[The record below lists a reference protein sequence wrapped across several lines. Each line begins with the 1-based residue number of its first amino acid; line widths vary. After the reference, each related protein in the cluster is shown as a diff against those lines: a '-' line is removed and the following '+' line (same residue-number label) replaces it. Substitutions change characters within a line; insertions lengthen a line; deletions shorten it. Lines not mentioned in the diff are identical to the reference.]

1 MFNPHSLSLS
11 FNLCDSSTIIPRVT
25 VDLIDIEQELF
36 ELPQKVHLCILRIC
50 CRFPELV
57 RQERVLYNKE
67 VQTRDLSEEEDADTA
82 QAEAE
87 LRERI
92 LRERLAEAESAAARE
107 KELDEESIRLEQEIE
122 ADIRGSHSP
131 YP

>member
-1 MFNPHSLSLS
+1 MNYL
-11 FNLCDSSTIIPRVT
+11 R
-25 VDLIDIEQELF
+25 
-36 ELPQKVHLCILRIC
+36 KYAYGILRID
-50 CRFPELV
+50 RPVTNLI

-67 VQTRDLSEEEDADTA
+67 VQTRDLGEESDAETA

-107 KELDEESIRLEQEIE
+107 KELDEESVRLEKEIE
-122 ADIRGSHSP
+122 ADIQGNPVSIYENHRTHRICGAQI
-131 YP
+131 

>member
-1 MFNPHSLSLS
+1 LNYLRKY
-11 FNLCDSSTIIPRVT
+11 TYGV
-25 VDLIDIEQELF
+25 
-36 ELPQKVHLCILRIC
+36 LRIGC
-50 CRFPELV
+50 PVTNLT

-67 VQTRDLSEEEDADTA
+67 VQTRDLGEENDADAA

-107 KELDEESIRLEQEIE
+107 KELDEESVRLEKEIE
-122 ADIRGSHSP
+122 ADIQGNPVPLLGNHP
-131 YP
+131 THGTCGAQI

>member
-1 MFNPHSLSLS
+1 MSRIG
-11 FNLCDSSTIIPRVT
+11 CCIADSI
-25 VDLIDIEQELF
+25 
-36 ELPQKVHLCILRIC
+36 
-50 CRFPELV
+50 

-67 VQTRDLSEEEDADTA
+67 VQTRDLGEENDADAA

-107 KELDEESIRLEQEIE
+107 KELDEESVRLEKEIE
-122 ADIRGSHSP
+122 ADIQGDPGPIPKNHRTHGIRGTQI
-131 YP
+131 

>member
-1 MFNPHSLSLS
+1 M
-11 FNLCDSSTIIPRVT
+11 PRV
-25 VDLIDIEQELF
+25 VYR
-36 ELPQKVHLCILRIC
+36 VANA
-50 CRFPELV
+50 V

-67 VQTRDLSEEEDADTA
+67 VQTRDVGEENDADAA

-107 KELDEESIRLEQEIE
+107 KELDEESVRLEKEIE
-122 ADIRGSHSP
+122 ADIRGKP
-131 YP
+131 GRTL

>member
-1 MFNPHSLSLS
+1 
-11 FNLCDSSTIIPRVT
+11 VT

-36 ELPQKVHLCILRIC
+36 ELPQKVHPSVLRIGY
-50 CRFPELV
+50 RFPELFP
-57 RQERVLYNKE
+57 QERVLYNKE
-67 VQTRDLSEEEDADTA
+67 VQTRDLSEENDADVA

-107 KELDEESIRLEQEIE
+107 KELDEESVRLEEEIE
-122 ADIRGSHSP
+122 ADIRGSPGPHP
-131 YP
+131 

>member
-1 MFNPHSLSLS
+1 MNYLRKCTYGV
-11 FNLCDSSTIIPRVT
+11 LCNGCPVT
-25 VDLIDIEQELF
+25 N
-36 ELPQKVHLCILRIC
+36 
-50 CRFPELV
+50 LV

-67 VQTRDLSEEEDADTA
+67 VQTRNLGEENDADAA

-107 KELDEESIRLEQEIE
+107 KELDEESVRLEKEIE
-122 ADIRGSHSP
+122 ADIQGNPIPLRENNCTHGTCGA
-131 YP
+131 